1 MISRIAIPVNA
12 PGEAGFSVA
21 KPDPLSV
28 TAQITF
34 VAPDGAAAQAGMR
47 TDHSI
52 ISIGSTPVTGLTVD
66 EIHQL
71 ISQMVSRFGEVT
83 LHITD
88 DPYPVTTTSSETR
101 PIVTQDIGHLNYSD
115 HALPLIR
122 KQAYRAGL
130 VTDGYSSD
138 RDSPTTPIS
147 LGGAGLTEHGLMS
160 HGSSPSPQISYK
172 PRHTPLRGVFHPTI
186 DPYRQSS
193 SLGAVARL
201 AIDGGLSAEQL
212 LHIGQIDTGAHTP
225 CGSQTCAPLEVKPD
239 MSSVHEGKRTI
250 VYPSRV
256 CRSPP
261 RNTVSSHTQRFS
273 RPTRQPVPHCWT
285 YQPIH
290 LSRASYTTE
299 GVGRA
304 QSRTHGRGQPC
315 IAVSRGQP
323 NNPAGLYYCTSRR
336 GSFPLQMTRVGGI
349 VLNQTNRTSTP
360 DTSENAASS
369 HVPLTS
375 HVSYQSVSACT
386 SPASGKH
393 TSASSSPSTAMA
405 FFSGPINCV
414 PSPVQT
420 SPMLVSSAP
429 AGCEEIVRL
438 GPGDTVTHA
447 SPGEHTYNATS
458 VIRMH
463 DCPQPYVSMAPPM
476 TSLPPTRIQTGGQ
489 NSPTV
494 TNGRSDKLG
503 TEHSTILSR
512 FTNPPITAGTGV
524 LRHSSPAYFHFQLTP
539 LQSLQTEIGAHRTG
553 FSPPGPQVAR
563 TVRHL
568 RRIRHIFGDSLGYS
582 SSGTSA
588 STGALAS
595 SEVEAKYANSLIEL
609 RSHGSRSV
617 DSVRPMSCTCKCFPE
632 SLPFGPCDCM
642 DNLRHDGLQ
651 ESPLFTAS
659 TSSPV
664 WVCFSRCEADVSHN
678 WTSWER
684 YRLRMSD
691 NVLVMTHFSAHQK
704 CARELN
710 TKCDPL
716 AHLHIPLAEGS
727 ICWYSPDEYPGRPA
741 TLPDGASFDD
751 SPSSLAIEDAVFGV
765 LKDLQLRTQQFTRC
779 LILLDRHSAVDL
791 FGQWAPPTADRTT
804 RSKATSS
811 KNLASSPTRTTSS
824 IRPQSRS
831 KIVNGRSSSLGLAG
845 PPGAA
850 PMFRAIGTAAASI
863 GMPLAGRSNLL
874 PWLHS
879 HGAHKTIEISNP
891 IPIESPFDSFNG
903 GLRKMKD
910 PTPVVLVQT
919 DSVPTTPD
927 RKAIKKQPRSGQ
939 GRFQQ
944 ALTRMR
950 RAATASGDSSAAS
963 SSAGTRRFASTHGC
977 LTHTKSSANTPDT
990 DSPRTAEITE
1000 FTSEIE
1006 PEMSSTS
1013 RLKFQPEPLT
1023 LSSPA
1028 LLLATSV
1035 SPTPALQTPC
1045 VTYLTTDRSDVAVS
1059 GPHSPLNQSGRSQDD
1074 LLKAPGTETLASSS
1088 ESGRQSSSEVLSSTS
1103 ATNVSER
1110 SQQTF
1115 VDKPVHGNAS
1125 SFIPLPLSASGP
1137 LMLQK
1142 CPRSTLSPFVP
1153 FVVELCV
1160 TLVER
1165 YGLNCV
1171 GLYRLS
1177 GSKVAHDF
1185 ISTELR
1191 KTLPEID
1198 VHSDKWNDIHAVCGV
1213 LKTFL
1218 RNLPDSLFP
1227 KVMYADFLAACR
1239 IPQREKRLLSIQRLL
1254 GIMECYPHH
1263 PEYRAHRATLRYLAT
1278 HLARVCAREAV
1289 NKMTSYNLAL
1299 VFAPNLVQPYED
1311 SPELLMSDSK
1321 YKILLV
1327 EIVIK
1332 YHSWIFSPDLG
1343 LESGCSIPTD
1353 SVEDLSSACT
1363 AELELIGGR
1372 VPNDSALQIATP
1384 TSLDVDDTGH
1394 VPGRVEG
1401 DVQPLVAELLNAA
1414 SDLPPPP
1421 SDMDLETAEEPGPSS
1436 DRPSD
1441 IAMPV
1446 HRPRFTS
1453 IPTSTWSAAAL
1464 HVLDSGGQAESLKF
1478 RPELILTQEVDLS
1491 DLPSERRDSDMSVD
1505 GGSLAVSASSSRLRP
1520 MTTHLGSKLDS
1531 LRHLSQGCLDQY
1543 ATEAR
1548 ELGVRVAESRRQLEC
1563 TTAQRL
1569 HAEQLLQEARSQNVE
1584 SSEYSDRTAKSS
1596 SSLALPVSSEQQ
1608 RPQCSADVSL
1618 VSPSSSSPSKESIDK
1633 DASQI
1638 TQR

>member
-1 MISRIAIPVNA
+1 MISRIVIPVNVS
-12 PGEAGFSVA
+12 GEAGFSVA

-47 TDHSI
+47 TGHSV
-52 ISIGSTPVTGLTVD
+52 ISVGSTPVTGLTVD

-71 ISQMVSRFGEVT
+71 ISQMVSRFGELT

-88 DPYPVTTTSSETR
+88 DSYPVTTTSSEIR

-130 VTDGYSSD
+130 MADGYSSD

-147 LGGAGLTEHGLMS
+147 LGGAGFAEHGLMS

-172 PRHTPLRGVFHPTI
+172 PRHMPLRGVFHPSI

-212 LHIGQIDTGAHTP
+212 LHIGQVDTGAHAP
-225 CGSQTCAPLEVKPD
+225 SGSQTCAPVEIKPD

-250 VYPSRV
+250 VHPSRV

-261 RNTVSSHTQRFS
+261 RNTVSSHLQRFS

-290 LSRASYTTE
+290 LSRASYMTE
-299 GVGRA
+299 GVSRA
-304 QSRTHGRGQPC
+304 QSRIHGRGQPC
-315 IAVSRGQP
+315 VAVSRSQP

-349 VLNQTNRTSTP
+349 VLNQTNQTSTP
-360 DTSENAASS
+360 DAPENAASS
-369 HVPLTS
+369 RIPLTS

-393 TSASSSPSTAMA
+393 TSASSSSPSTTMA
-405 FFSGPINCV
+405 FFSGPINCM

-420 SPMLVSSAP
+420 SPILVSSAP

-489 NSPTV
+489 NSPTAI
-494 TNGRSDKLG
+494 NGRSDKPD

-512 FTNPPITAGTGV
+512 FNNPSITAGTGV

-539 LQSLQTEIGAHRTG
+539 LQSLQTETGAHRTG

-642 DNLRHDGLQ
+642 DNLRYDGLQ

-659 TSSPV
+659 ASSPV
-664 WVCFSRCEADVSHN
+664 WVCFSRCEADVSHD

-684 YRLRMSD
+684 YRIRIFD
-691 NVLVMTHFSAHQK
+691 NVLVMTHFSADQK
-704 CARELN
+704 CAREPN

-716 AHLHIPLAEGS
+716 AHLHIPLTEGS
-727 ICWYSPDEYPGRPA
+727 IRWYSPDEYSGRPA
-741 TLPDGASFDD
+741 TLPDGTSYGD
-751 SPSSLAIEDAVFGV
+751 SPSPLAIEDAVFGV

-791 FGQWAPPTADRTT
+791 FGQWAPPAVDRST
-804 RSKATSS
+804 RSQVTS
-811 KNLASSPTRTTSS
+811 
-824 IRPQSRS
+824 
-831 KIVNGRSSSLGLAG
+831 VN
-845 PPGAA
+845 
-850 PMFRAIGTAAASI
+850 
-863 GMPLAGRSNLL
+863 
-874 PWLHS
+874 
-879 HGAHKTIEISNP
+879 
-891 IPIESPFDSFNG
+891 
-903 GLRKMKD
+903 

-919 DSVPTTPD
+919 DSVPATPE

-963 SSAGTRRFASTHGC
+963 SSAGTRRFASTHGY

-990 DSPRTAEITE
+990 DSPHTAEITE

-1006 PEMSSTS
+1006 PEMSSTCH
-1013 RLKFQPEPLT
+1013 LKYHPEPLT

-1045 VTYLTTDRSDVAVS
+1045 VTYLTTDRSDVAVA
-1059 GPHSPLNQSGRSQDD
+1059 GPQSLLNQSGRSQDD
-1074 LLKAPGTETLASSS
+1074 LLKAPGTDTFASSS
-1088 ESGRQSSSEVLSSTS
+1088 ESGRQSSNEVLSSTS
-1103 ATNVSER
+1103 ATNVVER
-1110 SQQTF
+1110 SQQTS
-1115 VDKPVHGNAS
+1115 VDRPMRGNAS

-1353 SVEDLSSACT
+1353 SVEDLTSACT

-1372 VPNDSALQIATP
+1372 VPNDSALQVATP
-1384 TSLDVDDTGH
+1384 TGLDVDDTGH

-1464 HVLDSGGQAESLKF
+1464 HVIDSGGQTESVKF
-1478 RPELILTQEVDLS
+1478 RPELILTQEVDLC
-1491 DLPSERRDSDMSVD
+1491 DLPSERRDSDMSIE
-1505 GGSLAVSASSSRLRP
+1505 GGSLAVSTPSSRLRP
-1520 MTTHLGSKLDS
+1520 MTTHLGSKLDN

-1569 HAEQLLQEARSQNVE
+1569 HAEQLLQEARSQNIEV
-1584 SSEYSDRTAKSS
+1584 SEYSDRTAKSL

-1608 RPQCSADVSL
+1608 HPQCSVDVSP
-1618 VSPSSSSPSKESIDK
+1618 VSPSSSSPSKKSTDKALFYCRNARSI
-1633 DASQI
+1633 Q
-1638 TQR
+1638 TLHHCQFY

>member
-1 MISRIAIPVNA
+1 ILCRKTLHPKFIYVWIHVHLLALAA
-12 PGEAGFSVA
+12 PLLLIIRWKFPTSFLLFFFYL
-21 KPDPLSV
+21 DPLSI
-28 TAQITF
+28 TAQVTF

-47 TDHSI
+47 TGHSV

-71 ISQMVSRFGEVT
+71 ISRTVARYRCHLNFVIGDRSRTVSFCGHICKLRSCLLLDRLSIDLPNRPLLSESGLGNYSAVASLNCHRYQPRRRNPCAESAKELGRSIPKELRKYEYDPGRFGEVT
-83 LHITD
+83 LHIID
-88 DPYPVTTTSSETR
+88 DPYPITTTSSETR
-101 PIVTQDIGHLNYSD
+101 PIATQDIGHLNYSD

-130 VTDGYSSD
+130 LADGYSSD
-138 RDSPTTPIS
+138 RDSPTAPIL
-147 LGGAGLTEHGLMS
+147 LGGAGLPEHGLMS

-172 PRHTPLRGVFHPTI
+172 PRHTPLRGAFHPST

-212 LHIGQIDTGAHTP
+212 LNIGQVDTGAHTP
-225 CGSQTCAPLEVKPD
+225 SGSQTCTPVDVKPD

-290 LSRASYTTE
+290 LSRASYMTE
-299 GVGRA
+299 GVNRA
-304 QSRTHGRGQPC
+304 QSRTHGRGQPF
-315 IAVSRGQP
+315 IATSRGQP

-349 VLNQTNRTSTP
+349 VLDQTNRISTP
-360 DTSENAASS
+360 DTLENAASS
-369 HVPLTS
+369 RIPLTS

-386 SPASGKH
+386 SPTSGKH
-393 TSASSSPSTAMA
+393 TSASSSPSTTMA
-405 FFSGPINCV
+405 FFSSPINCV
-414 PSPVQT
+414 PSPMQT
-420 SPMLVSSAP
+420 SPILVSSAP
-429 AGCEEIVRL
+429 AGCEGIVRL

-463 DCPQPYVSMAPPM
+463 DCPQPYVSMAPPI
-476 TSLPPTRIQTGGQ
+476 TSLPPTRIKTDGQ
-489 NSPTV
+489 NSPTAI
-494 TNGRSDKLG
+494 NDRSDKLG
-503 TEHSTILSR
+503 VEHSTILSR
-512 FTNPPITAGTGV
+512 FNNPPITAGTSV
-524 LRHSSPAYFHFQLTP
+524 LRHSSPVCFHFQLAP
-539 LQSLQTEIGAHRTG
+539 LQSLQAESGAHRTG
-553 FSPPGPQVAR
+553 FSPPGSQVAR

-609 RSHGSRSV
+609 RSHGSRSA

-632 SLPFGPCDCM
+632 SLPSAPCDCI
-642 DNLRHDGLQ
+642 DNLRHVALQ
-651 ESPLFTAS
+651 ESPLFAAS
-659 TSSPV
+659 ASSPV
-664 WVCFSRCEADVSHN
+664 WVCFSRCEADGPHN

-684 YRLRMSD
+684 YRIRIFD
-691 NVLVMTHFSAHQK
+691 NVLVMTHFSADQK

-716 AHLHIPLAEGS
+716 AHVHIPLTEGS
-727 ICWYSPDEYPGRPA
+727 ICWYGPNEYPDRPF
-741 TLPDGASFDD
+741 TLPDRTSYGD
-751 SPSSLAIEDAVFGV
+751 SPSTLVIEDAVFGV
-765 LKDLQLRTQQFTRC
+765 LKDLQLRTQQFTQC
-779 LILLDRHSAVDL
+779 LILLDRHSAMDL
-791 FGQWAPPTADRTT
+791 FGQWAPPEMDRTT
-804 RSKATSS
+804 RSQATSFD
-811 KNLASSPTRTTSS
+811 SPFWFNNACFTQS
-824 IRPQSRS
+824 IHWRL
-831 KIVNGRSSSLGLAG
+831 VAG
-845 PPGAA
+845 PH
-850 PMFRAIGTAAASI
+850 
-863 GMPLAGRSNLL
+863 PL
-874 PWLHS
+874 
-879 HGAHKTIEISNP
+879 
-891 IPIESPFDSFNG
+891 
-903 GLRKMKD
+903 
-910 PTPVVLVQT
+910 
-919 DSVPTTPD
+919 
-927 RKAIKKQPRSGQ
+927 
-939 GRFQQ
+939 
-944 ALTRMR
+944 
-950 RAATASGDSSAAS
+950 
-963 SSAGTRRFASTHGC
+963 
-977 LTHTKSSANTPDT
+977 
-990 DSPRTAEITE
+990 
-1000 FTSEIE
+1000 
-1006 PEMSSTS
+1006 
-1013 RLKFQPEPLT
+1013 
-1023 LSSPA
+1023 
-1028 LLLATSV
+1028 
-1035 SPTPALQTPC
+1035 
-1045 VTYLTTDRSDVAVS
+1045 
-1059 GPHSPLNQSGRSQDD
+1059 LNQSGRSQDD
-1074 LLKAPGTETLASSS
+1074 LLKAPSTEAPASSS
-1088 ESGRQSSSEVLSSTS
+1088 ESGRQSSSEVLNSTS
-1103 ATNVSER
+1103 LTNVVER
-1110 SQQTF
+1110 SQQTS
-1115 VDKPVHGNAS
+1115 VDRPIHGNAS

-1332 YHSWIFSPDLG
+1332 YHAWIFSPDLG

-1353 SVEDLSSACT
+1353 SVEDLTSACT
-1363 AELELIGGR
+1363 SELELIGGR
-1372 VPNDSALQIATP
+1372 VPNDSALQIATT

-1464 HVLDSGGQAESLKF
+1464 HAIDSGSQTESLKL
-1478 RPELILTQEVDLS
+1478 RPELIFTQEVDLS
-1491 DLPSERRDSDMSVD
+1491 DLSSERRDSDMSTE

-1520 MTTHLGSKLDS
+1520 MTTHLGTKLDS

-1584 SSEYSDRTAKSS
+1584 LSEYIDCTAKSL
-1596 SSLALPVSSEQQ
+1596 SSLALPMSSQQQ
-1608 RPQCSADVSL
+1608 RPQCSADVSPVL
-1618 VSPSSSSPSKESIDK
+1618 PSSSSPSKESTNK
-1633 DASQI
+1633 DASQT